1 MAGES
6 NRKMLRS
13 ARLDESDEE
22 IFERAAQPG
31 EWAIPGS
38 FEFLDDDDTT
48 LAGERMQAFRAG
60 FLGLGS
66 FGRSTIVSISP
77 ATDDQIREA
86 IEQLSRH
93 LLDEYGAPDRAAAR
107 QAARS
112 EIEYARSLCQY
123 EIGTLIAIERTLTP
137 DGLEESFKRFVPNIS
152 ADWENARPLSLADLV
167 KQDDL

>member
-1 MAGES
+1 MAGEPT
-6 NRKMLRS
+6 RKMLRS

-22 IFERAAQPG
+22 IFEHAAQPG

-38 FEFLDDDDTT
+38 FEFLDDDDAS
-48 LAGERMQAFRAG
+48 LAGKRAQAFRAG

-77 ATDDQIREA
+77 ATEEQIREA
-86 IEQLSRH
+86 IEQLTRH
-93 LLDEYGAPDRAAAR
+93 LVDEYGAPDRAAAR
-107 QAARS
+107 EAARS
-112 EIEYARSLCQY
+112 EVEYAQSLCQY
-123 EIGTLIAIERTLTP
+123 EVGTLIAMERTLTAE
-137 DGLEESFKRFVPNIS
+137 GIEESFKRFVPNLG

>member
-1 MAGES
+1 
-6 NRKMLRS
+6 MLRS

-22 IFERAAQPG
+22 IFELAAQPG

-38 FEFLDDDDTT
+38 FEFLDDDDAS
-48 LAGERMQAFRAG
+48 LAGKRMQAFRAG

-77 ATDDQIREA
+77 ATEEEVRGA
-86 IEQLSRH
+86 IEQLTRH
-93 LLDEYGAPDRAAAR
+93 LVDEYGAPDHAAAR
-107 QAARS
+107 EAARS
-112 EIEYARSLCQY
+112 EIEYAQSLCQY
-123 EIGTLIAIERTLTP
+123 EVGTLIAMERTLTAE
-137 DGLEESFKRFVPNIS
+137 GIEESFKRFVPNLG